1 MPLEW
6 TRVVW
11 KTVPM
16 VHESETG
23 TKKPGLFKRLRVRTA
38 RARRTI
44 RNCWRMA
51 RYVVTAFIRNVGG
64 FIYYAGKRFYDDNC
78 FQTASALTYA
88 ALLAMVPLMTIGF
101 AIFSAFPA
109 FNRFRI
115 QAQEILFSN
124 LVPEV
129 GSLIQEHLSDFM
141 NNAGQSTVFG
151 VIGLAFSAIVLLSTI
166 EGAFGSI
173 WRVTEP
179 RPLLMRFLSFWALLT
194 FSPLLFGA
202 SLSITSSFITEW
214 HASGGLASVP
224 DPLAAM
230 SGYMPLLFEFVGF
243 TLVYMIIPNRVVL
256 FADAVIGGA
265 VAASVLELSKACFVW
280 YLHAFP
286 AYATIYGALSTIPI
300 FLVWLYI
307 SWSTILVGAV
317 ITAALPEWRAGK
329 ISRNRLAGLAP
340 ASRLVVALAVLRE
353 LLAAS
358 RESGVGLRR
367 RQLVE
372 CIRVGSVL
380 VEGMLEQLQEVNW
393 VARTTQ
399 DTWVVTRDLSGS
411 SLFDL
416 QDALG
421 IGIRGDPRELHGL
434 NADFLDRCGRI
445 IEAAVNDNR
454 RKLGVNL
461 KELLVDAP
469 ALEPGPGQVRLDDH
483 DDQND
488 NAPVPLPLN
497 RKAAAAGE

>member
-1 MPLEW
+1 MPLA
-6 TRVVW
+6 W
-11 KTVPM
+11 KRFVGKTGRM
-16 VHESETG
+16 VHESDTG
-23 TKKPGLFKRLRVRTA
+23 AKKPGFWRRLRMRLGRVR
-38 RARRTI
+38 RMV
-44 RNCWRMA
+44 RNCWRLA
-51 RYVVTAFIRNVGG
+51 RYVVNAFIRNVGG

-151 VIGLAFSAIVLLSTI
+151 VIGLAFSALVLLSTI

-179 RPLLMRFLSFWALLT
+179 RPMLMRLLSFWALLT

-202 SLSITSSFITEW
+202 SLSITSAFITEW
-214 HASGGLASVP
+214 RTNDGLASVP

-265 VAASVLELSKACFVW
+265 IAASVLELSKACFVW
-280 YLHAFP
+280 YLHTFP

-317 ITAALPEWRAGK
+317 ITASLPEWRAGK
-329 ISRNRLAGLAP
+329 ISRNRLGGLAP
-340 ASRLVVALAVLRE
+340 ASRLAVALAVLRE
-353 LLAAS
+353 LLTAS
-358 RESGVGLRR
+358 RESGAGLRR
-367 RQLVE
+367 RQLVDR
-372 CIRVGSVL
+372 IRVGSVL
-380 VEGMLEQLQEVNW
+380 IEGMLEQLQEVRW

-421 IGIRGDPRELHGL
+421 IGLRGDPWELTGL
-434 NADFLDRCGRI
+434 DPEFQDRCGRI
-445 IEAAVNDNR
+445 IKAAVADNR

-461 KELLVDAP
+461 KELLIATP
-469 ALEPGPGQVRLDDH
+469 ALEPGPGQCGIEEAAPTES
-483 DDQND
+483 
-488 NAPVPLPLN
+488 NAPVPLPVS
-497 RKAAAAGE
+497 RIAAAGE